1 MFARRLAPHPRG
13 PSVAHEQGMTPTIL
27 STRTRGLL
35 SAGCLCAALSACASA
50 GELAVSDLAL
60 EEGPL
65 GELTELDRRGER
77 VLLSGAPS
85 TPGPQTDE
93 RPTVRLVLRGP
104 AGDLEVPGR
113 MLGGAL
119 TAQGAVFVTEHL
131 ELVDEQGRLLDEE
144 VIPELSVRADG
155 RAVAYPH
162 RAGSEAGVYVADLD
176 DGAVSLVTRGLAV
189 ADRPRYLADGRLV
202 VIGARASGIAGVWLL
217 DPERAGQP
225 VPITNAEL
233 RTGRPLGPSF
243 VPPPAY
249 HASMRV
255 EAGALVYDDGR
266 REQRVALPGGAS

>member
-1 MFARRLAPHPRG
+1 MTRTTFLSLHPRG
-13 PSVAHEQGMTPTIL
+13 SLA
-27 STRTRGLL
+27 
-35 SAGCLCAALSACASA
+35 AGCLCAALSACAFDS
-50 GELAVSDLAL
+50 GLAATELAL
-60 EEGPL
+60 EQGPL

-77 VLLSGAPS
+77 LLLAGAPS

-104 AGDLEVPGR
+104 TGDLEVPGR

-119 TAQGAVFVTEHL
+119 TDEGAVFVTDHF
-131 ELVDEQGRLLDEE
+131 ELVDEQGRLLDED

-162 RAGSEAGVYVADLD
+162 RAGSAAGVYVADLH
-176 DGAVSLVTRGLAV
+176 DGAVSLVTRGLAL

-202 VIGARASGIAGVWLL
+202 VIGARASGIAGVWVL
-217 DPERAGQP
+217 DPEGGGQP

-255 EAGALVYDDGR
+255 EAGVLVYDDGR
-266 REQRVALPGGAS
+266 REQRVALVGGAS